1 MPSDKVVIH
10 LEGGVVIRALK
21 ILIFGLFSGPIL
33 AELIG
38 FISPFV
44 MLRNEELGYQFQD
57 SAYYIGAF
65 SSVFFSVALLFAAF
79 NTSKISY
86 KIGSSVIALLYIIS
100 SCYVFL
106 DSESRMETIIYGLN
120 YLCSVASLTLG
131 AFIALHC
138 FKNTTHSVYKH
149 A

>member
-1 MPSDKVVIH
+1 MSSNKSVIH

-38 FISPFV
+38 FISPFI

-106 DSESRMETIIYGLN
+106 DSESRMETIIYNLN

-131 AFIALHC
+131 AFIALHY